1 MLAIFLAPVYILAN
15 VFTAYWLLRWMKEV
29 HPLFRHPAVLGV
41 ILVLYAFFALSLLTS
56 FLIKRDPV
64 HRILKVISN
73 CWLGM
78 YLYFLGFTAI
88 LVLLRFIFAHTALT
102 KTWLYSPMGLKAV
115 GLGAI
120 LFVTGMCIYGMV
132 HAVHIYTTRYEVP
145 SKKDAHLKIALVADL
160 HLGYSIGSHQMEEM
174 VEKINAEEPDVVV
187 IADQPS
193 ELTELAEAGADLDL
207 GGHTHDGQLFPGN
220 ILTGLMWENACG
232 MKKVGDMY
240 SIVTSGVGLWGPPMR
255 IGTKAEVVIIDYG
268 K

>member
-88 LVLLRFIFAHTALT
+88 LVLLRFIFCR
-102 KTWLYSPMGLKAV
+102 
-115 GLGAI
+115 I
-120 LFVTGMCIYGMV
+120 
-132 HAVHIYTTRYEVP
+132 RY
-145 SKKDAHLKIALVADL
+145 
-160 HLGYSIGSHQMEEM
+160 
-174 VEKINAEEPDVVV
+174 
-187 IADQPS
+187 
-193 ELTELAEAGADLDL
+193 
-207 GGHTHDGQLFPGN
+207 
-220 ILTGLMWENACG
+220 
-232 MKKVGDMY
+232 
-240 SIVTSGVGLWGPPMR
+240 
-255 IGTKAEVVIIDYG
+255 
-268 K
+268 